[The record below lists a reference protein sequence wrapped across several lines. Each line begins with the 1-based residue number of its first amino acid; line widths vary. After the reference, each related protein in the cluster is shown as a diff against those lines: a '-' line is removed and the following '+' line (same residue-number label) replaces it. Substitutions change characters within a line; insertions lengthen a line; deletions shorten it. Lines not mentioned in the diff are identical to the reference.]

1 MDTSLGFGFRHA
13 LHAVTARF
21 ELQTAI
27 GTFASHARD
36 YLFITAVFALVGAD
50 DLHAPAAG
58 FGVAAVHAEEIAG
71 EDRRLVAAGA
81 GAHFDKAGA
90 FVIRVFRQQQDLQ
103 LLLKPLALF
112 ARLLQLFLRHIAH
125 FRIIQHHLGGFDIF
139 LRLLPRAETL
149 GNVG

>member
-13 LHAVTARF
+13 LHAVAARF
-21 ELQTAI
+21 KLQASI
-27 GTFASHARD
+27 GAVAGD
-36 YLFITAVFALVGAD
+36 AGDDLFIAAVLALVGAD
-50 DLHAPAAG
+50 DLHAPATG
-58 FGVAAVHAEEIAG
+58 FSVAAVHAEQVAG

-90 FVIRVFRQQQDLQ
+90 FVVRIFRQQQHLQ
-103 LLLKPLALF
+103 LLLQPLALG

-125 FRIIQHHLGGFDIF
+125 LGIVQHHLGGFDIF

-149 GNVG
+149 GHVG